1 MEDNMK
7 IEVIETIG
15 KVRKTLF
22 GNVLEALKACGING
36 KVVIVNDIRTIMRYG
51 VKSAPALII
60 NGIVMFA
67 GKTQSPEEIIK
78 LLQQNISTFT

>member
-1 MEDNMK
+1 MK
-7 IEVIETIG
+7 IEVIEAIG
-15 KVRKTLF
+15 KVPKTLF

-36 KVVIVNDIRTIMRYG
+36 KVVVINDLKTIMRYG

-67 GKTQSPEEIIK
+67 GKSQSPEEIIK
-78 LLQQNISTFT
+78 LIQQNLTTFT

>member
-1 MEDNMK
+1 MR
-7 IEVIETIG
+7 IEVIETPD
-15 KVRKTLF
+15 KVRRSLF

-36 KVVIVNDIRTIMRYG
+36 KVVIVNDIRTILKYG

-67 GKTQSPEEIIK
+67 GKSQSPEEIMK
-78 LLQQNISTFT
+78 LLQQNLHNFS